1 MVLSVLAVVIFGI
14 IVVLIGVYGYKFSKK
29 TVADYMLA
37 GRDIGKVVLFFY
49 ISMVLYSAWTI
60 YGYPGILYLH
70 GPPYVVFALSAH
82 AAFAFVYFGIGPRM
96 WGVGKLYG
104 YASPLEFLEHRYESP
119 WVRILTAV
127 VLLAFIVPYVGIQA
141 VGAGAG
147 FNSFLGLPYS
157 YGAIYISLLMAAV
170 VIMGGMRTVAWLN
183 VFLGSIFFVAF
194 VGSLL
199 WVIKVA
205 LPGGLTEAAQIVL
218 AKNPEAL
225 SAPGPSGIWTPKA
238 IFGLVVAGLTTAA
251 WPHVMVGTMTAR
263 NVQAMRTFA
272 ILFLTLAGIFFYSF
286 PTIYGSLVGPALIH
300 GLVGKQADAVLQIV
314 VGKFLP
320 MWFGTFVLMAVV
332 AAAMS
337 TAGTQL
343 MVSGVFISRDVL
355 SKFTRR
361 EVSDAQMIN
370 WTRLSLFLVIFASLV
385 LAFLRPTELG
395 LFLTNIASPGF
406 TQWLPLLLGAL
417 FWKRGNKYGAIAG
430 LISGVVMLVAAW
442 IYKPVALGFPP
453 VVMATAVNTF
463 MYLVVSLAT
472 APVSENTKAKFF
484 DALDD
489 YLDDLARQARE
500 KDLSKATGH
509 SV

>member
-1 MVLSVLAVVIFGI
+1 MNFSFLAVVLFGI
-14 IVVLIGVYGYKFSKK
+14 IVVLIGVFGYKFSKK

-70 GPPYVVFALSAH
+70 GPPYVVFALVAH

-104 YASPLEFLEHRYESP
+104 FASPLEFLEHRYESP
-119 WVRILTAV
+119 WVRILTAL

-147 FNSFLGLPYS
+147 FQSFLGLPYS
-157 YGAIYISLLMAAV
+157 YGAIYVALLMAAV
-170 VIMGGMRTVAWLN
+170 VILGGMRTVAWLN
-183 VFLGSIFFVAF
+183 VFLGSVFFVAF
-194 VGSLL
+194 VVSLL
-199 WVIKVA
+199 WIIKLA
-205 LPGGLTEAAQIVL
+205 LPGGLTEAAQLVL
-218 AKNPEAL
+218 AKSPQAL
-225 SAPGPSGIWTPKA
+225 SAPGPSGIYTPKA
-238 IFGLVVAGLTTAA
+238 IFGLVVGGLVTAA

-263 NVQAMRTFA
+263 NVQSMRTFA

-320 MWFGTFVLMAVV
+320 MWFGTFVLMAVI

-361 EVSDAQMIN
+361 EVSDIQMIN
-370 WTRLSLFLVIFASLV
+370 WARLSLFLVILASLV

-406 TQWLPLLLGAL
+406 AQWLPLLLGAL
-417 FWKRGNKYGAIAG
+417 FWKRGNKYGAITG
-430 LISGVVMLVAAW
+430 LLSGVALLVIAW
-442 IYKPVALGFPP
+442 LYKPITFGFPP
-453 VVMATAVNTF
+453 VVLATIANAILYV
-463 MYLVVSLAT
+463 VVSLAT
-472 APVSENTKAKFF
+472 APVSQATTKKYF
-484 DALDD
+484 DAVDE
-489 YLDDLARQARE
+489 YLDGLVRQAGSRE
-500 KDLSKATGH
+500 VIKTPGH
-509 SV
+509 SA